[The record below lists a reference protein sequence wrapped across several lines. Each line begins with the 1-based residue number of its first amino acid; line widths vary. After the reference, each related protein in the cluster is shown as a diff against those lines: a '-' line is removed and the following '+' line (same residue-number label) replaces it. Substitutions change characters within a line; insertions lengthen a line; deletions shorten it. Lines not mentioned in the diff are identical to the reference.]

1 MLCSVENI
9 IGGLMQSYTGR
20 ILHYLQS
27 ANSFR
32 QLRKRALRF
41 PLQYII
47 ILILL
52 SRLLNYP
59 YVSL

>member
-27 ANSFR
+27 ANILSSAM
-32 QLRKRALRF
+32 QRALAISAI
-41 PLQYII
+41 Y
-47 ILILL
+47 
-52 SRLLNYP
+52 
-59 YVSL
+59 